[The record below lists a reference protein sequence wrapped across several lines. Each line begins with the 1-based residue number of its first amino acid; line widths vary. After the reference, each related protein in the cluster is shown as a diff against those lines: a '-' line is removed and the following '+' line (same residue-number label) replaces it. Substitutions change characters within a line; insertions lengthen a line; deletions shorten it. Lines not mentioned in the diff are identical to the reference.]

1 MLSPPASEMV
11 GASLLTLVSS
21 SASVRA
27 SETRVGR
34 TCRGCAGAREA
45 ASSRESLPKAWAW
58 VLVMESCVVALETS
72 CGRDGARLTECE
84 DAGRDGCTPSCS
96 CGRGG
101 SGGGVPSLDGEVEV
115 VAPLVLYEGLRE
127 DEALR
132 AMMLSVGLA
141 KSSCSTRSLS
151 PSFAGVGASPSL
163 GDGWFCGA
171 AFPDS
176 DMEKAGGLSHEA

>member
-1 MLSPPASEMV
+1 MSWLRRRQGGRIVPRVAAKGLGLGV
-11 GASLLTLVSS
+11 GDGELRGGLGDELRPRR
-21 SASVRA
+21 RA
-27 SETRVGR
+27 
-34 TCRGCAGAREA
+34 
-45 ASSRESLPKAWAW
+45 
-58 VLVMESCVVALETS
+58 
-72 CGRDGARLTECE
+72 
-84 DAGRDGCTPSCS
+84 PSCN

-141 KSSCSTRSLS
+141 KSSCSTRSPS

-163 GDGWFCGA
+163 GDGWLCGA

-176 DMEKAGGLSHEA
+176 DMEKAGGLSHGA

>member
-1 MLSPPASEMV
+1 MLSPSPPASEMV
-11 GASLLTLVSS
+11 GTSLLTLLSS
-21 SASVRA
+21 SASVRT
-27 SETRVGR
+27 SDTRVGR

-45 ASSRESLPKAWAW
+45 ASSRKSLPKAWAW

-72 CGRDGARLTECE
+72 CGRDGARLTEC
-84 DAGRDGCTPSCS
+84 DDGGRDECTPSCN

-141 KSSCSTRSLS
+141 KSSCS
-151 PSFAGVGASPSL
+151 SFAGVGGSPSL
-163 GDGWFCGA
+163 GDGWLCGA

>member
-1 MLSPPASEMV
+1 MLSPPASEIV
-11 GASLLTLVSS
+11 GTSLLTLVSS
-21 SASVRA
+21 SASVRT
-27 SETRVGR
+27 SDTRVGR

-45 ASSRESLPKAWAW
+45 ASSRESLPKAW

-84 DAGRDGCTPSCS
+84 DAGRDECAPSCN

-101 SGGGVPSLDGEVEV
+101 NGGGVPSLDGEVEV
-115 VAPLVLYEGLRE
+115 VAPLVLYEGRRE

-141 KSSCSTRSLS
+141 KSSCSTRS
-151 PSFAGVGASPSL
+151 PSPSL
-163 GDGWFCGA
+163 GDGWLCGA

-176 DMEKAGGLSHEA
+176 DMEKAGGLSHGA